1 MKEIISHKIF
11 CGEYETSI
19 DENGGF
25 ILPEAFREKL
35 SSNADNKPQFYFLF
49 LHDALCVFSVH
60 VLHAMVDSF
69 INNQYQSLARAIWY
83 LASDGQGEWS
93 LEGKTHVPHPLL
105 EQAGILP
112 GSKISLV
119 GMKNRIEI
127 WDTKQWKKHREEM
140 NFLLEPFVKDIWSE
154 LDSLG

>member
-1 MKEIISHKIF
+1 MKEIVSQGIF

-35 SSNADNKPQFYFLF
+35 SANADNKPQLYFLF

-69 INNQYQSLARAIWY
+69 RNQPDQSVARAIWY
-83 LASDGQGEWS
+83 RASNGQGEWS
-93 LEGKTHVPHPLL
+93 SEGKTHIPHPLL

-127 WDTKQWKKHREEM
+127 WDTKQWKKYQEEM
-140 NFLLEPFVKDIWSE
+140 DSLLEPLMEDIWRK
-154 LDSLG
+154 LDNRG